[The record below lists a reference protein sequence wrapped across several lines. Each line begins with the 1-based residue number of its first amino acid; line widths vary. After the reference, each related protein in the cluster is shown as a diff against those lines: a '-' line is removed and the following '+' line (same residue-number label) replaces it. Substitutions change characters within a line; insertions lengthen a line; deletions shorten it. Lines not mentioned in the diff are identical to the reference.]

1 MYRNPSELSF
11 ASKIASSGYM
21 SHSRRARQA
30 VMRHLLVGHA
40 REERASR
47 STNIWLTSMKGNR
60 TELCTH
66 PPSTCTDTFAVLCS
80 ALLFTAEFAM
90 QVQDMPIGL
99 PFVFHEGMTQ
109 NHTLPF
115 LLLKMTRHSF
125 PLACWTKEW
134 LLSFLVASS
143 ASNSPWLFHLL
154 CISIFLMKKWLQVCN
169 CSFERTCNNTSAW
182 FKLPVKLWAHIL
194 TLGQN
199 SLQFRAWLWETIENL
214 ETKYPTWKAR
224 WWYCRH
230 KKFLAKFKLTYN
242 RNFMQKASAH
252 SQPKQDLSFLNS

>member
-1 MYRNPSELSF
+1 MHARSMPPDQQTSDWHRWKEIELSCVPTL
-11 ASKIASSGYM
+11 
-21 SHSRRARQA
+21 HQ
-30 VMRHLLVGHA
+30 HA
-40 REERASR
+40 
-47 STNIWLTSMKGNR
+47 LT
-60 TELCTH
+60 L
-66 PPSTCTDTFAVLCS
+66 
-80 ALLFTAEFAM
+80 LLFYALRFYSQLNLQL

-99 PFVFHEGMTQ
+99 PFVVHEGMTQ

-115 LLLKMTRHSF
+115 LLLKMTKHSF
-125 PLACWTKEW
+125 PLSCWTKEW

-143 ASNSPWLFHLL
+143 ASNSPWLFDLL

-230 KKFLAKFKLTYN
+230 KKFLAKFKLAYN

-252 SQPKQDLSFLNS
+252 SQPEQDLSFLNS